1 MGMVYVLM
9 PITRNAIASIMCGF
23 ALAFAFILAIKVVP
37 IYNRTHQPG

>member
-1 MGMVYVLM
+1 M